1 MFAHKTRALL
11 LNRRIGLEMGQG
23 TAGKATPAPQ
33 RSAVRQLHRTT
44 GESTPQRWP
53 LVAFLSRAMRIL
65 VSHLRFGRPAILALR
80 GAMMGSA

>member
-1 MFAHKTRALL
+1 MFAHKTSALL

-23 TAGKATPAPQ
+23 
-33 RSAVRQLHRTT
+33 SAVRQLHRTT